1 MFCVGELVVGITVLF
16 KGIPGRQAGNSKA
29 FPHFADLPQ
38 LGAGDDGSRFATTPT
53 TRTIALLIC
62 RPRSD
67 TCCIILPLL
76 LCLYVKLDNGPE
88 QKLPSLIAVILYN

>member
-38 LGAGDDGSRFATTPT
+38 LGAGDDGSRFVHHAYHAVDRVLHLVDHVLEYPVCHNTASP
-53 TRTIALLIC
+53 
-62 RPRSD
+62 S
-67 TCCIILPLL
+67 
-76 LCLYVKLDNGPE
+76 CLYAN
-88 QKLPSLIAVILYN
+88 